1 MASSYLGDLFSVL
14 FDAMRSSMLVVR
26 IGIRIG
32 IRLRLRI
39 RIRLRI
45 HPVYVEC
52 SAVQCSA
59 VVAVMMRCSLGRGSV
74 FLECLLWLFLM
85 WCLCGVDIG
94 TGVTPGHP
102 QKLERYRED

>member
-52 SAVQCSA
+52 SAVQCSGSGHDEVQFGA
-59 VVAVMMRCSLGRGSV
+59 RLCVFGVLVVVV
-74 FLECLLWLFLM
+74 FDVVFV
-85 WCLCGVDIG
+85 WC
-94 TGVTPGHP
+94 
-102 QKLERYRED
+102 